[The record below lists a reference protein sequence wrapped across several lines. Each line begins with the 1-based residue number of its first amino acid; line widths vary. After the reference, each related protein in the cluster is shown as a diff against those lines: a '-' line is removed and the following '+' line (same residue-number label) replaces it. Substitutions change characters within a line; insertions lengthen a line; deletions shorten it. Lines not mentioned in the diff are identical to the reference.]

1 MSYTRHLQTYKEN
14 QIQTADP
21 GTVLLMLYDGA
32 IDFVKRARASVAKGD
47 AAEKGQFILKAHDII
62 AEFLTALDF
71 EVGGDMARDLE
82 RLYVYMLDQLTIA
95 NLNNDPKPLDEVV
108 SLLSTLKEGWQE
120 AVVAGRK
127 RSAEEGT

>member
-32 IDFVKRARASVAKGD
+32 IDFVKRAKASVAKGD

-95 NLNNDPKPLDEVV
+95 NLNNDPKPLDEVI

-120 AVVAGRK
+120 AVAAGRK
-127 RSAEEGT
+127 RSAEEGA